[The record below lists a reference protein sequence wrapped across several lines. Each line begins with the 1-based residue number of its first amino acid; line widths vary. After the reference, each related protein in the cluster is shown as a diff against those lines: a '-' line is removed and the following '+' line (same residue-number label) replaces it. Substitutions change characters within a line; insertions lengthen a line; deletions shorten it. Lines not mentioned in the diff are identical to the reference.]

1 MNQMNVVIAS
11 PPGRKRE
18 NLLTMLESIELLKS
32 IKTVDSCQD
41 ALTGLKPGNP
51 VTVMIDYRNPKEELN
66 KDVSE
71 LILNDAVDHIVLLQ
85 SRNAPKPHFTHFS
98 TSEVVFDDLTV
109 GTLSSLF
116 RNIELNTGF

>member
-1 MNQMNVVIAS
+1 MNVIIAS

-32 IKTVDSCQD
+32 IKIVDTCHD
-41 ALTGLKPGNP
+41 ALKGLKSGNP
-51 VTVMIDYRNPKEELN
+51 VTIMIDYRYPEEELN
-66 KDVSE
+66 KDVSK
-71 LILNDAVDHIVLLQ
+71 LILSDTVDHVVLLQ

-109 GTLSSLF
+109 SMLSSLF
-116 RNIELNTGF
+116 RNINLHTSL